1 MYLLRQ
7 VEGLDTGS
15 VSLQLLVAVLPQ
27 LVLEHLHL
35 LTEDHI
41 ALHLGHAAAHLLLHF
56 RLQRQDIHLVG
67 QDVVDDTQALLR
79 VQLRQHALA
88 VLVAEGDVLSD
99 EVGQC
104 AGIPAVQHGGGE
116 IVTEAAGQLAVVVEQ
131 DVGAAQQRLGTGGVA
146 GQLLR
151 QQLRLT
157 LQEGLGLP
165 QAGQPGAA
173 LALHHHADGGVGGLD
188 DL

>member
-7 VEGLDTGS
+7 VESLDTGS

-27 LVLEHLHL
+27 LVLEHLYL

-41 ALHLGHAAAHLLLHF
+41 ALHLGHATAHLLLHF

-88 VLVAEGDVLSD
+88 D
-99 EVGQC
+99 
-104 AGIPAVQHGGGE
+104 PGGG
-116 IVTEAAGQLAVVVEQ
+116 G
-131 DVGAAQQRLGTGGVA
+131 
-146 GQLLR
+146 
-151 QQLRLT
+151 
-157 LQEGLGLP
+157 
-165 QAGQPGAA
+165 
-173 LALHHHADGGVGGLD
+173 
-188 DL
+188 